1 MANTNYRPEIDG
13 LRALAITPVV
23 LFHLF
28 PEVLPNGFLGVD
40 VFFVISGYL
49 ITGIL
54 LRELQAD
61 AFSIFDFWGRR
72 IRRLFPVLAIVVIT
86 THIFAFFALF
96 GDEWVSLTR
105 QSLAALTSTANLFYW
120 RIAGDY
126 WGPTAESMPLL
137 HTWSLAVEEQFYL
150 LYPPVLSLL
159 HRTTGPT
166 KTRKII
172 ICATVVSF
180 LLMAVM
186 SRTHKAA
193 AFYLLPTRAW
203 ELLIGCLLAF
213 QHTGEDRSALRASRV
228 LRGLGV
234 LLVLGTLCLPISA
247 TDYRLVQTAIAITG
261 TAIVLHS
268 TSQPGATS
276 VKWLESAPVVFL
288 GKISYSWYMWHW
300 PLIVLAPKLLS
311 VSPALILGATVIA
324 AAASWR
330 FIENT
335 TRFLPRMSFVLTSTT
350 ILLLACFS
358 LTTPYILNRPAVN
371 YSIPKTQYEVNIQP
385 PYIARLEQYTGD
397 WRSGLTVGPPNSDEG
412 KSVILIGDS
421 HGVMYFPAVLA
432 ACRNHD
438 LVLTSFAADGG
449 TWPFF
454 VRDGTNPSDYY
465 HAENSPGGWTPETRI
480 QFDELRRNFMS
491 RNTPRAVVICGRW
504 SFYHS
509 RLRNTG
515 FRQYFLDLLQ
525 QIPESAKV
533 LIIGQPPTLPFGASG
548 LISGQLD
555 IPPYRAIAEDSEELF
570 HRQSAHSAIRQLAA
584 DDARIVFVPVDSVF
598 ETSRGLMFLDSGT
611 ILYRDNDHLNSVG
624 SLKCTELISAALRG
638 LLR

>member
-1 MANTNYRPEIDG
+1 MVNSNYRPEIDG
-13 LRALAITPVV
+13 LRAVAITPVV

-54 LRELQAD
+54 LRDLQAD

-86 THIFAFFALF
+86 AHVFAFFSLF
-96 GDEWVSLTR
+96 GDEWVSLSR

-150 LYPPVLSLL
+150 LYPPALWFL
-159 HRTTGPT
+159 HRKLGPT
-166 KTRKII
+166 KTRKMI

-213 QHTGEDRSALRASRV
+213 QHTGEDRSTLRASRV

-234 LLVLGTLCLPISA
+234 FLILGTLCLPIPA

-268 TSQPGATS
+268 TSKNCATS

-300 PLIVLAPKLLS
+300 PFIVLAPKLLS
-311 VSPALILGATVIA
+311 ASPALILGATVIA

-335 TRFLPRMSFVLTSTT
+335 TRFLPGLSFVITSTT
-350 ILLLACFS
+350 LLSLACFS
-358 LTTPYILNRPAVN
+358 LTTPYILNRPTVT
-371 YSIPKTQYEVNIQP
+371 YSIPKSQFEINIQP
-385 PYIARLEQYTGD
+385 PYTARIEQYSGD
-397 WRSGLTVGPPNSDEG
+397 WKTGLTVGSPNSDKD
-412 KSVILIGDS
+412 KSVMLIGDS

-438 LVLTSFAADGG
+438 FVLTSFAADGG

-454 VRDGTNPSDYY
+454 VADGTNPSDYY

-480 QFDELRRNFMS
+480 QFDELRRDFMS

-509 RLRNTG
+509 RLRNPG
-515 FRQYFLDLLQ
+515 FMQHFRDLLKH
-525 QIPESAKV
+525 IPESAKV
-533 LIIGQPPTLPFGASG
+533 VVIGQPPTLPFGASG
-548 LISGQLD
+548 LISGKLD
-555 IPPYRAIAEDSEELF
+555 IPPYRAIAEEPEELIN
-570 HRQSAHSAIRQLAA
+570 RRSAHSAILELAEE
-584 DDARIVFVPVDSVF
+584 DGRIAFVPVDAVL

-611 ILYRDNDHLNSVG
+611 ILYRDDDHLNSVG
-624 SLKCTELISAALRG
+624 SLKCTELISAALTG
-638 LLR
+638 LPR